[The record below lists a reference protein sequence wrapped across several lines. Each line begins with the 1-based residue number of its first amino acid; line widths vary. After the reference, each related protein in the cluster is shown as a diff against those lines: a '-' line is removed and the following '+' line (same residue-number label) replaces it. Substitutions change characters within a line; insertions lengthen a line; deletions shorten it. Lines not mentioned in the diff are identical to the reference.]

1 MKILDLLKDVSID
14 VNATCSNKDEAI
26 DTLVSL
32 MAKQGNLN
40 NQDVYKQGIY
50 AREELSTTG
59 IGEGI
64 AIPHAQSEAVN
75 APGLAAMV
83 VKDGVDY
90 QSLDNQPAKLFFM
103 IAVPKTGGNEH
114 LQILAMLSQMLMD
127 TDFKDSLINAQ
138 SVEEFMDLINQ
149 KEAAQKAK
157 EEEKEEGQR
166 PVRPDRPAVFPG
178 AVHRDR
184 PDSGGGVSGAE
195 PDLQRP
201 VACRPGRA
209 DHVPAGA
216 QRNQVDPRPVHGRG
230 DAGFHSHPGRF

>member
-40 NQDVYKQGIY
+40 DQDVYKQGIY

-83 VKDGVDY
+83 VKDGVEY
-90 QSLDNQPAKLFFM
+90 QTVHKQTEKRYKK
-103 IAVPKTGGNEH
+103 IADQNKG
-114 LQILAMLSQMLMD
+114 
-127 TDFKDSLINAQ
+127 
-138 SVEEFMDLINQ
+138 
-149 KEAAQKAK
+149 
-157 EEEKEEGQR
+157 
-166 PVRPDRPAVFPG
+166 
-178 AVHRDR
+178 
-184 PDSGGGVSGAE
+184 
-195 PDLQRP
+195 
-201 VACRPGRA
+201 
-209 DHVPAGA
+209 
-216 QRNQVDPRPVHGRG
+216 
-230 DAGFHSHPGRF
+230 